1 MTFPVSIGIKK
12 SSGEPRWHDRDDYL
26 VAVDPLK
33 DAIASSVLPNI
44 SKTVKNFVI
53 SSTSFV

>member
-1 MTFPVSIGIKK
+1 MRTNGVSRSELQLSMFSEQTID
-12 SSGEPRWHDRDDYL
+12 EDYL

-53 SSTSFV
+53 